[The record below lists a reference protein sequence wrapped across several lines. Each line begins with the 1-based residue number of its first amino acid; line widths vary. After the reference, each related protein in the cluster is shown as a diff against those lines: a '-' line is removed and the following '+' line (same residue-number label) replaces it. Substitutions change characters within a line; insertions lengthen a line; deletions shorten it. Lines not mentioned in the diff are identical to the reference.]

1 MTASA
6 TSLPVLAPFDAADIE
21 TDVAEPPPHWSEV
34 LGEAPRVCRDPWLR
48 ELLAPH
54 DEHTF
59 VTEFLGRKPL
69 YAPSLPGRRAHRHIL
84 TLEGLLDGIAAHR
97 IPIDAISFLSGEGV
111 GPPDRFQAENFL
123 VPERRRPAF
132 DFTRIRDYLAR
143 RRGSLVAFGLEHS
156 FPSVWRFMAG
166 VGEVTGSLVGA
177 NAYYTPP
184 GARVF
189 SPHWDTHD
197 VLIVQLHGSKHW
209 RVYETLLAHPL
220 QGRLH
225 MESNLYRGFADDLA
239 FEERILHE
247 GDLLYLPAGTPH
259 AAWCED
265 DESLH
270 LTGAVLPPR
279 WHDVLADMTR
289 LALLECEKELE
300 LRRPCPAWFLGT
312 VDPRVVAARAGAME
326 RFVELFREVALPRV
340 LDRYFATQLPSPAG
354 RAIVPADLELD
365 TPLVRPPIV
374 AFVHGGEGQV
384 ELVFLDRRLQ
394 FAAATEPALRW
405 LLERRTLRASELP
418 GLDDEARIALAG
430 RLVDEGFLHLGN
442 GAGSEVDAVPS
453 PQGKT
458 R

>member
-1 MTASA
+1 MPASFA
-6 TSLPVLAPFDAADIE
+6 SLPVLAPFDAADIE

-69 YAPSLPGRRAHRHIL
+69 HAPCLPGRRAHLHIL

-97 IPIDAISFLSGEGV
+97 IPVDAISFLSGDGA
-111 GPPDRFQAENFL
+111 GPPDRFQEENFL

-156 FPSVWRFMAG
+156 FPSVWHFMAG

-177 NAYYTPP
+177 NAYYTPS
-184 GARVF
+184 GSRVF

-197 VLIVQLHGSKHW
+197 VLIVQLHGSKRW

-220 QGRLH
+220 QGRPH
-225 MESNLYRGFADDLA
+225 MESNRYRGFADDLG
-239 FEERILHE
+239 FEELTLHE

-270 LTGAVLPPR
+270 LTGSILPPR
-279 WHDVLADMTR
+279 WHDVLIDMTR

-300 LRRPCPAWFLGT
+300 LRRPCPAWFLGS
-312 VDPRVVAARAGAME
+312 DDARVVAARAAAMD
-326 RFVELFREVALPRV
+326 RFVELFREVALSRV

-354 RAIVPADLELD
+354 RALAPSDLALD

-374 AFVHGGEGQV
+374 AFVRGGDDLV
-384 ELVFLDRRLQ
+384 ELVFLDRRIP
-394 FAAATEPALRW
+394 FAAGAGPALRW
-405 LLERRTLRASELP
+405 MLERRTLRAAELP
-418 GLDDEARIALAG
+418 GLDDETRIAVAR
-430 RLVDEGFLHLGN
+430 RLVDDGFLQLGS
-442 GAGSEVDAVPS
+442 GAGPEVDALS